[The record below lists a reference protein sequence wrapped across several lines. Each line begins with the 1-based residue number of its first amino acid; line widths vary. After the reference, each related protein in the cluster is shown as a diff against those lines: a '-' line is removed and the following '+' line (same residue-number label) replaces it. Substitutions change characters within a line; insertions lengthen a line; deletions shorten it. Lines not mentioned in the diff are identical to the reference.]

1 MKAQRLYLVGLI
13 ILILLVSISIAIF
26 FMNYTQQTG
35 LELANLEITNL
46 KNNYTNLQNQYKA
59 LQMQFSIIESNYE
72 NLKTNYTNLQNIY
85 QNLQSQYE
93 SLQNN
98 YSILQTNY
106 TNLQDQY
113 QVLQSQY
120 NTLESNYQNLETN
133 YTNLQNM
140 YQNLQSQYKSLQEQY
155 SNLNNTYWNILTFLG
170 NGNNS
175 AILQPNQFIYKEIAI
190 PTGFS
195 GTINIMI
202 SSSNP
207 IEVFVFDLYN
217 LIQAIE
223 GNPYGY
229 YLYNNGTYINTSV
242 TLGPGF
248 YIVFIYNPNN
258 TTEATLSYEITTIYT
273 TAPKLL
279 TNK

>member
-1 MKAQRLYLVGLI
+1 MQNIYQNLQNKYSTL
-13 ILILLVSISIAIF
+13 
-26 FMNYTQQTG
+26 QT
-35 LELANLEITNL
+35 
-46 KNNYTNLQNQYKA
+46 NYTNLQDQYNS
-59 LQMQFSIIESNYE
+59 LESNYQ
-72 NLKTNYTNLQNIY
+72 NLNANYTNLQNIY

-93 SLQNN
+93 SLQ
-98 YSILQTNY
+98 
-106 TNLQDQY
+106 
-113 QVLQSQY
+113 
-120 NTLESNYQNLETN
+120 
-133 YTNLQNM
+133 
-140 YQNLQSQYKSLQEQY
+140 KQY

-170 NGNNS
+170 NENNS
-175 AILQPNQFIYKEIAI
+175 AILQPNQFIYKEVAI
-190 PTGFS
+190 PSGFS

-242 TLGPGF
+242 TLGPRF

-258 TTEATLSYEITTIYT
+258 STKATLSYEITTIYT
-273 TAPKLL
+273 TAPRLL